1 MFSLEDKRAIMQ
13 RKHIYNCS
21 YYGKCNPSA
30 HIVIEVDVE
39 RGPIVKEGVPWPK
52 KKLLKFMR
60 RTTRKTKPLDDP
72 EQVWWLS
79 QTMEIWKYVACD
91 WNLRNLGWDQ
101 NEICNS

>member
-39 RGPIVKEGVPWPK
+39 RGPIMKEGVPWSK
-52 KKLLKFMR
+52 KI
-60 RTTRKTKPLDDP
+60 TAEVHEADDSENKT
-72 EQVWWLS
+72 V
-79 QTMEIWKYVACD
+79 
-91 WNLRNLGWDQ
+91 G
-101 NEICNS
+101 